1 MTWLDI
7 VIGAVILVSAIWGL
21 SSGMVKILFSLG
33 GVILGAVV
41 AGKYYS
47 RLATSIFDSSSEEAN
62 IASFLI
68 ILLGITAVGF
78 ILGGLAKKA
87 LPSLLLGGWD
97 KFWGMVLGGGGGAV
111 LCGAILAAIITQFS
125 STQETIGESYLA
137 SLVLDKFPVV
147 LSLLPEEFD
156 SVRDIFEASPVEK
169 GQVCGVSP
177 G

>member
-7 VIGAVILVSAIWGL
+7 VIGMVLLASAIWGL
-21 SSGMVKILFSLG
+21 SSGMVKIIFSLG
-33 GVILGAVV
+33 GVTLGVVV

-47 RLATSIFDSSSEEAN
+47 DMATSIFNSSSDEAKV
-62 IASFLI
+62 ASFLI

-87 LPSLLLGGWD
+87 LPKMLLGGWD
-97 KFWGMVLGGGGGAV
+97 KFWGMILGGGAGAI
-111 LCGAILAAIITQFS
+111 LSGAILAAIVAQFS
-125 STQETIGESYLA
+125 SVEVEETIGESYLA

-156 SVRDIFEASPVEK
+156 SVRDIFETPPAD
-169 GQVCGVSP
+169 
-177 G
+177 

>member
-7 VIGAVILVSAIWGL
+7 VIGVVLLASAIWGL
-21 SSGMVKILFSLG
+21 SSGMVKIIFSLG
-33 GVILGAVV
+33 GVILGIVV

-47 RLATSIFDSSSEEAN
+47 DMAASIFDSSSEEAK

-78 ILGGLAKKA
+78 ILGGLVKKA
-87 LPSLLLGGWD
+87 LPKMLLGGWD
-97 KFWGMVLGGGGGAV
+97 KFWGMILGGGAGAI
-111 LCGAILAAIITQFS
+111 LSGAILAAIITQLS
-125 STQETIGESYLA
+125 SVEVEETIGESYLA

-156 SVRDIFEASPVEK
+156 CVRDIFETPPVET
-169 GQVCGVSP
+169 G
-177 G
+177 